1 MAEEYKF
8 SKKVLEDQG
17 IEAKEGSEVEVKL
30 GEELVK
36 AKIVKIEDDQV
47 IADKVE

>member
-8 SKKVLEDQG
+8 SKKILDDQG
-17 IEAKEGSEVEVKL
+17 IEAKEGSEIQVKL

-36 AKIVKIEDDQV
+36 AKIVKIEGDQV
-47 IADKVE
+47 IADKL